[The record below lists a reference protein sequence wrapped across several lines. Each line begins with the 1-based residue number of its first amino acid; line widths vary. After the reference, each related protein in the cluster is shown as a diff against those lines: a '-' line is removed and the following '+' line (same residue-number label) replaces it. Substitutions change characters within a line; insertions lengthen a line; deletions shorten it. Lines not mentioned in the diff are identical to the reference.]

1 MKKIVGA
8 LAVFVITYA
17 LFSAAVYLFP
27 VDQEW
32 YNSLKKPDWTPS
44 GTAIGIIWAILFALI
59 SLSAAIVYAA
69 FSFKGAKSFWF
80 TLLINYVLN
89 QALSYFQFTQKNLL
103 AASLDCL
110 LVAITAIVLLII
122 AKKYS
127 RTASYLLLPYFF
139 MECICDVL
147 ILYNQFNESV
157 NKKSRLYSGFFT
169 SSA

>member
-17 LFSAAVYLFP
+17 LFSAAGYLFP

-59 SLSAAIVYAA
+59 SLSAAIVYAS

-89 QALSYFQFTQKNLL
+89 QAFSYFQFTQKNLL

-127 RTASYLLLPYFF
+127 RAASYLLLPYFLWSAF
-139 MECICDVL
+139 ATFL
-147 ILYNQFNESV
+147 S
-157 NKKSRLYSGFFT
+157 FT
-169 SSA
+169 INSMNL

>member
-17 LFSAAVYLFP
+17 LFSAAGYLFP

-44 GTAIGIIWAILFALI
+44 GTAIGIIWAILFAMI

-89 QALSYFQFTQKNLL
+89 QAFSYFQFTQKNLL

-127 RTASYLLLPYFF
+127 RAASYLLLPYFLWSAF
-139 MECICDVL
+139 ATFL
-147 ILYNQFNESV
+147 S
-157 NKKSRLYSGFFT
+157 FT
-169 SSA
+169 INSMNL

>member
-17 LFSAAVYLFP
+17 LFSAAGYLFP

-69 FSFKGAKSFWF
+69 FSFNGAKSFWF

-89 QALSYFQFTQKNLL
+89 QAFSYFQFTQKNLL

-127 RTASYLLLPYFF
+127 RAASYLLLPYF
-139 MECICDVL
+139 L
-147 ILYNQFNESV
+147 W
-157 NKKSRLYSGFFT
+157 
-169 SSA
+169 SAFATFLSFSINSINL

>member
-17 LFSAAVYLFP
+17 LFSAAGYLFP

-89 QALSYFQFTQKNLL
+89 QAFSYFQFTQKNLL

-110 LVAITAIVLLII
+110 LIAITAIVLLII

-127 RTASYLLLPYFF
+127 RAASYLLLPYFLWSAF
-139 MECICDVL
+139 ATFL
-147 ILYNQFNESV
+147 S
-157 NKKSRLYSGFFT
+157 FT
-169 SSA
+169 INSMNL

>member
-1 MKKIVGA
+1 MKKIFGA
-8 LAVFVITYA
+8 EAVFVITYA
-17 LFSAAVYLFP
+17 LFSSAGYLFP

-89 QALSYFQFTQKNLL
+89 QAFSYFQFTQKNLL

-127 RTASYLLLPYFF
+127 RAASYVLLPYFLWSAF
-139 MECICDVL
+139 ATFL
-147 ILYNQFNESV
+147 S
-157 NKKSRLYSGFFT
+157 FT
-169 SSA
+169 INSMNL

>member
-17 LFSAAVYLFP
+17 LFSAAGYLFP

-59 SLSAAIVYAA
+59 SLSAAVVYAA

-89 QALSYFQFTQKNLL
+89 QAFSYFQFTQKNLL

-127 RTASYLLLPYFF
+127 RAASYLLLPYFLWSAF
-139 MECICDVL
+139 ATFL
-147 ILYNQFNESV
+147 S
-157 NKKSRLYSGFFT
+157 FT
-169 SSA
+169 INSMNL

>member
-17 LFSAAVYLFP
+17 LYSAAGYLFP

-32 YNSLKKPDWTPS
+32 YNSLEKPYWTPS

-89 QALSYFQFTQKNLL
+89 QAFSYFQFTQKNLL

-127 RTASYLLLPYFF
+127 RAASYLLLPYFLWSAF
-139 MECICDVL
+139 ATFL
-147 ILYNQFNESV
+147 S
-157 NKKSRLYSGFFT
+157 FT
-169 SSA
+169 INSMNL

>member
-1 MKKIVGA
+1 MNKIFGA
-8 LAVFVITYA
+8 IAVFVITYA
-17 LFSAAVYLFP
+17 LFSAAGYLFP

-89 QALSYFQFTQKNLL
+89 QAFSYFQFTQKNLL

-127 RTASYLLLPYFF
+127 RAASYVLLPYFLWSAF
-139 MECICDVL
+139 ATFL
-147 ILYNQFNESV
+147 S
-157 NKKSRLYSGFFT
+157 FT
-169 SSA
+169 INSMNL

>member
-17 LFSAAVYLFP
+17 LFSAAGYLFP

-44 GTAIGIIWAILFALI
+44 GTAIGIIWAILFAMI

-89 QALSYFQFTQKNLL
+89 QAFSYFQFTQKNLL

-110 LVAITAIVLLII
+110 LVAITAIILLII

-127 RTASYLLLPYFF
+127 RAASYLLLPYFLWSAF
-139 MECICDVL
+139 ATFL
-147 ILYNQFNESV
+147 S
-157 NKKSRLYSGFFT
+157 FT
-169 SSA
+169 INSMNL

>member
-17 LFSAAVYLFP
+17 LFSAAGYLFP

-44 GTAIGIIWAILFALI
+44 GTAIGIIWATLFALI

-89 QALSYFQFTQKNLL
+89 QAFSYFQFTQKNLL

-122 AKKYS
+122 AKKYN
-127 RTASYLLLPYFF
+127 RAASYLLLPYYLWSAFATF
-139 MECICDVL
+139 L
-147 ILYNQFNESV
+147 S
-157 NKKSRLYSGFFT
+157 FT
-169 SSA
+169 INSMNL

>member
-17 LFSAAVYLFP
+17 LFSATGYLFP

-89 QALSYFQFTQKNLL
+89 QAFSYFQFTQKNLL

-127 RTASYLLLPYFF
+127 RAASYLLLPYFLWSAF
-139 MECICDVL
+139 ATFL
-147 ILYNQFNESV
+147 S
-157 NKKSRLYSGFFT
+157 FT
-169 SSA
+169 INSMNL

>member
-1 MKKIVGA
+1 MKKIFGA
-8 LAVFVITYA
+8 IAVFVITYA
-17 LFSAAVYLFP
+17 LFSAAGYLFP

-89 QALSYFQFTQKNLL
+89 QAFSYFQFTQKNLL
-103 AASLDCL
+103 GASLDCL

-127 RTASYLLLPYFF
+127 RAASYLLLPYFLWSAF
-139 MECICDVL
+139 ATFL
-147 ILYNQFNESV
+147 S
-157 NKKSRLYSGFFT
+157 FT
-169 SSA
+169 INSMNL

>member
-17 LFSAAVYLFP
+17 LFSASGYLFP

-44 GTAIGIIWAILFALI
+44 RTAIGIIWAILFALI

-89 QALSYFQFTQKNLL
+89 QAFSYFQFTQKNLL

-127 RTASYLLLPYFF
+127 RAASYLLLPYFLWSAF
-139 MECICDVL
+139 ATFL
-147 ILYNQFNESV
+147 S
-157 NKKSRLYSGFFT
+157 FT
-169 SSA
+169 INSMNL

>member
-1 MKKIVGA
+1 MKKLVGA

-17 LFSAAVYLFP
+17 LFSAAGYLFP
-27 VDQEW
+27 VEQEW

-89 QALSYFQFTQKNLL
+89 QAFSYFQFTQKNLL

-127 RTASYLLLPYFF
+127 RAASYLLLPYFLWSAF
-139 MECICDVL
+139 ATFL
-147 ILYNQFNESV
+147 S
-157 NKKSRLYSGFFT
+157 FT
-169 SSA
+169 IDSMNL

>member
-1 MKKIVGA
+1 MKKIFGA
-8 LAVFVITYA
+8 IAVFVITYA
-17 LFSAAVYLFP
+17 LFSAAGYLFP

-89 QALSYFQFTQKNLL
+89 QAFSYFQFTQKNLL

-122 AKKYS
+122 AKKYC
-127 RTASYLLLPYFF
+127 RAASYLLLPYFLWSAF
-139 MECICDVL
+139 ATFL
-147 ILYNQFNESV
+147 S
-157 NKKSRLYSGFFT
+157 FT
-169 SSA
+169 INSMNL

>member
-17 LFSAAVYLFP
+17 LFSAAGYLFP

-69 FSFKGAKSFWF
+69 FSIKGAKSFWF

-89 QALSYFQFTQKNLL
+89 QAFSYFQFTQKNLL

-127 RTASYLLLPYFF
+127 RAASYLLLPYFLWSPF
-139 MECICDVL
+139 ATFL
-147 ILYNQFNESV
+147 S
-157 NKKSRLYSGFFT
+157 FT
-169 SSA
+169 INSMNL

>member
-17 LFSAAVYLFP
+17 LFSAAGYLFP

-69 FSFKGAKSFWF
+69 FSFNGAKSFWF

-89 QALSYFQFTQKNLL
+89 QAFSYFQFTQKNLL

-127 RTASYLLLPYFF
+127 RAASYLLLPYFLWSAF
-139 MECICDVL
+139 ATFL
-147 ILYNQFNESV
+147 S
-157 NKKSRLYSGFFT
+157 FT
-169 SSA
+169 INSMNL

>member
-8 LAVFVITYA
+8 LAVFMITYA
-17 LFSAAVYLFP
+17 LFSAAGYLFP

-89 QALSYFQFTQKNLL
+89 QAFSYFQFTQKNLL

-127 RTASYLLLPYFF
+127 RAASYLLLPYFLWSAF
-139 MECICDVL
+139 ATFL
-147 ILYNQFNESV
+147 S
-157 NKKSRLYSGFFT
+157 FT
-169 SSA
+169 INSMNL

>member
-1 MKKIVGA
+1 MKKIFGA
-8 LAVFVITYA
+8 IAVFVITYA
-17 LFSAAVYLFP
+17 LFSAAGYLFP

-44 GTAIGIIWAILFALI
+44 GNAIGIIWAILFALI

-69 FSFKGAKSFWF
+69 FSFKGAKSFLVYTF
-80 TLLINYVLN
+80 DKLRAQSSLQLFPVY
-89 QALSYFQFTQKNLL
+89 AKNLL

-127 RTASYLLLPYFF
+127 RAASYLLLPYFLWSAF
-139 MECICDVL
+139 ATFL
-147 ILYNQFNESV
+147 S
-157 NKKSRLYSGFFT
+157 FT
-169 SSA
+169 INSMNL

>member
-17 LFSAAVYLFP
+17 LFSAAGYLFP

-44 GTAIGIIWAILFALI
+44 VTAIGIIWATLFALI

-89 QALSYFQFTQKNLL
+89 QAFSYFQFTQKNLL

-127 RTASYLLLPYFF
+127 RAASYLLLPYFLWSAF
-139 MECICDVL
+139 ATFL
-147 ILYNQFNESV
+147 S
-157 NKKSRLYSGFFT
+157 FT
-169 SSA
+169 INSMNL

>member
-17 LFSAAVYLFP
+17 LFSASGYLFP

-44 GTAIGIIWAILFALI
+44 RTAIGIIWAILFALI

-89 QALSYFQFTQKNLL
+89 QTFSYFQFTQKNLL

-127 RTASYLLLPYFF
+127 RAASYLLLPYFLWSAF
-139 MECICDVL
+139 ATFL
-147 ILYNQFNESV
+147 S
-157 NKKSRLYSGFFT
+157 FT
-169 SSA
+169 INSMNL

>member
-8 LAVFVITYA
+8 LAIFVITYA
-17 LFSAAVYLFP
+17 LFSAAGYLFP

-89 QALSYFQFTQKNLL
+89 QAFSYFQFTQKNLL

-127 RTASYLLLPYFF
+127 RAASYLLLPYFLWSAF
-139 MECICDVL
+139 ATFL
-147 ILYNQFNESV
+147 S
-157 NKKSRLYSGFFT
+157 FT
-169 SSA
+169 INSMNL

>member
-17 LFSAAVYLFP
+17 LFSAAGYLFP

-89 QALSYFQFTQKNLL
+89 QAFSYFQFTQKNLL
-103 AASLDCL
+103 VASLDCL

-127 RTASYLLLPYFF
+127 RAASYLLLPYFLWSAF
-139 MECICDVL
+139 ATFL
-147 ILYNQFNESV
+147 S
-157 NKKSRLYSGFFT
+157 FT
-169 SSA
+169 INSMNL

>member
-17 LFSAAVYLFP
+17 LFSAAGYLFP

-44 GTAIGIIWAILFALI
+44 VTAIGIIWATLFALI

-69 FSFKGAKSFWF
+69 FSFKGAKSFRF

-89 QALSYFQFTQKNLL
+89 QAFSYFQFTQKNLL

-110 LVAITAIVLLII
+110 LVAITAIVLPKNTTEPQAIFFCLII
-122 AKKYS
+122 YGVHL
-127 RTASYLLLPYFF
+127 RRSYPLQS
-139 MECICDVL
+139 I
-147 ILYNQFNESV
+147 Q
-157 NKKSRLYSGFFT
+157 
-169 SSA
+169 

>member
-17 LFSAAVYLFP
+17 LFSAAGYLFP

-89 QALSYFQFTQKNLL
+89 QAFSYFQFTQKNLL

-110 LVAITAIVLLII
+110 LVAITTIILLII

-127 RTASYLLLPYFF
+127 RAASYLLLPYFLWSAF
-139 MECICDVL
+139 ATFL
-147 ILYNQFNESV
+147 S
-157 NKKSRLYSGFFT
+157 FT
-169 SSA
+169 INSMNL

>member
-17 LFSAAVYLFP
+17 LFSAAGYLFP

-80 TLLINYVLN
+80 TLLINYMLN
-89 QALSYFQFTQKNLL
+89 QAFSYFQFTQKNLL

-127 RTASYLLLPYFF
+127 RAASYLLLPYFLWSAF
-139 MECICDVL
+139 ATFL
-147 ILYNQFNESV
+147 S
-157 NKKSRLYSGFFT
+157 FT
-169 SSA
+169 INSMNL

>member
-17 LFSAAVYLFP
+17 LFSAAGYLFP

-89 QALSYFQFTQKNLL
+89 QAFSYFQFTQKNLL

-127 RTASYLLLPYFF
+127 RAASYVLLPYFLWSAF
-139 MECICDVL
+139 ATFL
-147 ILYNQFNESV
+147 S
-157 NKKSRLYSGFFT
+157 FT
-169 SSA
+169 INSMNL

>member
-1 MKKIVGA
+1 M
-8 LAVFVITYA
+8 ITYA
-17 LFSAAVYLFP
+17 LFSAAGYLFP

-89 QALSYFQFTQKNLL
+89 QAFSYFQFTQKNLL

-122 AKKYS
+122 AKN
-127 RTASYLLLPYFF
+127 TAEPQAIFF
-139 MECICDVL
+139 CL
-147 ILYNQFNESV
+147 IFLWSAFATFLS
-157 NKKSRLYSGFFT
+157 FT
-169 SSA
+169 INSMNL